1 MENILN
7 IGNVRNI
14 GSKNL
19 SGLNLALLPAAECVC
34 IEFFPHLVVIVMFI
48 MVMVMLMKIMTI
60 TMMLM
65 MIVMTAMTN

>member
-1 MENILN
+1 MGRN
-7 IGNVRNI
+7 IGNI
-14 GSKNL
+14 GSKYL
-19 SGLNLALLPAAECVC
+19 SETRLNLALLPAAERVC

-60 TMMLM
+60 TVMLM